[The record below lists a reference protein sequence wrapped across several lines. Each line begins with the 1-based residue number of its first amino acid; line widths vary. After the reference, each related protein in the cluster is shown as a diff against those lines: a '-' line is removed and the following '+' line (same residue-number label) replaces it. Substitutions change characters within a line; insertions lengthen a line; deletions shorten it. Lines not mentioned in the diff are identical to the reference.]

1 MKIYTTITDRYAPL
15 HQKVIAGT
23 AGEAIHAL
31 DGILGHE
38 SNVSVSALHVDGG
51 GVSDNVFAI
60 AALLGRSFEPRI
72 PRLSDRKLYA
82 FEPKTRY
89 GRLAPLFGHRLD
101 ANLILGHADEIG
113 KVIRALADKVVTPSL
128 ILKKLSAYRQ
138 KNSLAAALR
147 EIGRIERTLFTL
159 RWFGIPLSGNS
170 SPQNST
176 RAKHETPLPALSP
189 SIVWGAFGTVA
200 MKIRRAGLQ
209 PSISS
214 RPP

>member
-38 SNVSVSALHVDGG
+38 SNVDIGALHVDGG
-51 GVSDNVFAI
+51 GVSDIVFAI

-101 ANLILGHADEIG
+101 AHLILGHADEIG

-138 KNSLAAALR
+138 QNSLAAALR
-147 EIGRIERTLFTL
+147 EIGRDRTHTL
-159 RWFGIPLSGNS
+159 HL
-170 SPQNST
+170 T
-176 RAKHETPLPALSP
+176 M
-189 SIVWGAFGTVA
+189 V
-200 MKIRRAGLQ
+200 
-209 PSISS
+209 
-214 RPP
+214 